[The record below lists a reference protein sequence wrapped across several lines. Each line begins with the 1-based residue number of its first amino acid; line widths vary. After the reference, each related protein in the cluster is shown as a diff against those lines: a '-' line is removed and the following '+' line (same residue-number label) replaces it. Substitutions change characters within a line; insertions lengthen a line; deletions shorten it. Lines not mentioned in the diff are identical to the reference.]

1 MKKLQITTPELRKM
15 LEEGKNVVL
24 LDVREAYEHE
34 QSNIG
39 GVPIPLNQL
48 RRRFRELD
56 ADQEIVVYCTR
67 GNRSAYAVNFLVQRG
82 FKKVRNLVGGLK
94 DWPAQGTPV
103 LNPKDRLR

>member
-1 MKKLQITTPELRKM
+1 MKKLQITTPELKKM
-15 LEEGKNVVL
+15 LEEGRKVVL

-39 GVPIPLNQL
+39 GVPMPLNQL

-67 GNRSAYAVNFLVQRG
+67 GNRSAYAANFLAQRG
-82 FKKVRNLVGGLK
+82 FKKVRTLVGGLK
-94 DWPAQGTPV
+94 DWPLQSAPV
-103 LNPKDRLR
+103 FDPKDPLR